1 MKYLTTLEVAHE
13 LGVSK
18 QTILNWLYAGRV
30 QEPPRNPQGYRL
42 WSPSRVDLIR
52 TMMQDGRVH
61 KRTIVHQV
69 PRSSAAFVS
78 DYAKEVAG
86 VLAEAG
92 IPELTFSREL
102 SKAVSRERKRGVG
115 TARRA

>member
-18 QTILNWLYAGRV
+18 QTVLNWLYAGRIR
-30 QEPPRNPQGYRL
+30 EPPRNAQGYRL
-42 WSPSRVDLIR
+42 WSPSRVDLVR

-61 KRTIVHQV
+61 KRTILHQT
-69 PRSSAAFVS
+69 PKPTAAFVT
-78 DYAKEVAG
+78 DYAREVAG

-92 IPELTFSREL
+92 IAEAAFTKEL
-102 SKAVSRERKRGVG
+102 SKALVRQ
-115 TARRA
+115 RRASR